1 MRPTPRDIEEIR
13 GILILSG
20 RVHTDV
26 PLSRY
31 TSFRIGGPADVL
43 AEPGDLEEL
52 KELLLYLDGRG
63 MTRLLLG
70 AGTNVLFRD
79 KGFRGVVIR
88 TGLIKGY
95 RIDVNGSDAARI
107 CVAAGEPLAAVI
119 KKAGNDGWGGMEP
132 MWGIPGT
139 FGGAVVTNAGAG
151 GVSIGDLL
159 EEIRLLSP
167 LGEEVTLTKKD
178 IRCGYRCMQLPAGCI
193 VMEGTLRL
201 ERRGKA
207 AIDENLNLAR
217 GRRKETQPWNELSAG
232 CIFKNPS
239 PERPAGA
246 IIDRLGFKGLTVGG
260 ACVSE
265 IHANFIVNR
274 GGATAADVL
283 DLIEQIRE
291 KVRREERIDLELELH
306 VIGEGNVDG

>member
-1 MRPTPRDIEEIR
+1 VRPTPRDIEEIR

-43 AEPGDLEEL
+43 AEPGDL
-52 KELLLYLDGRG
+52 KELTELLRYLDGRG

-79 KGFRGVVIR
+79 DGFRGVVIR
-88 TGLIKGY
+88 TGLIRGC
-95 RIDVNGSDAARI
+95 RIDADESDTARV
-107 CVAAGEPLAAVI
+107 CVAAGEPLAALI
-119 KKAGNDGWGGMEP
+119 KKTCNDGWGGMEP

-151 GVSIGDLL
+151 GVSLGDLL
-159 EEIRLLSP
+159 EEIRLLT
-167 LGEEVTLTKKD
+167 LEGEEILLTKD
-178 IRCGYRCMQLPAGCI
+178 DVRCGYRFMDLPGAGI

-201 ERRGKA
+201 ERRDKA
-207 AIDENLNLAR
+207 LIDENLNAAR

-239 PERPAGA
+239 PEHPAGA

-265 IHANFIVNR
+265 IHANFIVNQ

-283 DLIEQIRE
+283 DLIERIRE
-291 KVRREERIDLELELH
+291 RVRKEEQIDLELELH